1 MKWKVL
7 VDNRTNAPALEA
19 EHRLSMLLETE
30 CHRVLLGIR
39 ASGMLVRN
47 AEKMGIRPLHS

>member
-7 VDNRTNAPALEA
+7 VDNRTNALALEA